1 MKIATVAAPVLGA
14 AAMLLAASIT
24 AHAESACTDLGG
36 AVDDAVC
43 VSHTVTPRYTLD
55 IDFPVDYP
63 DQHAVTE
70 FVDGTRSEWN
80 HAADTYPAREFPYLL
95 AISGTGYHSGPAQ
108 TGTRSLVFA
117 LNSDFGA
124 HPVTSFH
131 ALNYDLAKGA
141 PITLASLFKPGTDP
155 ARVLAPIIK
164 RELDKRGLGTDASVD
179 DLQAQDFEQ
188 FAISDDALTFFF
200 AQGLVGPQVA
210 GPQRITVP
218 RSELA
223 PALA

>member
-1 MKIATVAAPVLGA
+1 
-14 AAMLLAASIT
+14 
-24 AHAESACTDLGG
+24 
-36 AVDDAVC
+36 
-43 VSHTVTPRYTLD
+43 
-55 IDFPVDYP
+55 
-63 DQHAVTE
+63 
-70 FVDGTRSEWN
+70 
-80 HAADTYPAREFPYLL
+80 
-95 AISGTGYHSGPAQ
+95 
-108 TGTRSLVFA
+108 
-117 LNSDFGA
+117 DFGA

-131 ALNYDLAKGA
+131 ALNYDLAKAA